1 MKNIFLLFLLLTS
14 YHICGQ
20 TIESLNKQTT
30 WQNFKYDIGSI
41 GGGIGHAFSR
51 PAHWKGKQWIN
62 FAGIAAGTAM
72 LNLSDDEID
81 NWTDGI
87 RNDIPNSILDFGGH
101 YARPEGNYSLSGAV
115 YFTGLFIKN
124 EKIRRTGVLMFAS
137 TITGGFLQ
145 QLSIRIIN
153 RARPLTGESANNY
166 DLKFFQKAEG
176 YDSFFS
182 GHTILSFANVY
193 ALGKQFKSPW
203 VKAGLYTVGMIPGF
217 TRIIISKHWFSD
229 VVFGTVMSILI
240 VESID
245 KYLDS
250 RYEKKYI
257 ANNKKVNW
265 DLTFAPGQIGVSISL
280 N

>member
-1 MKNIFLLFLLLTS
+1 MKNIFFLFLLLCS
-14 YHICGQ
+14 CYISGQ
-20 TIESLNKQTT
+20 TIESLKNQTT

-51 PAHWKGKQWIN
+51 PAHWKGKEWLN
-62 FAGIAAGTAM
+62 FAGIATGTAI
-72 LNLSDDEID
+72 LTLGDDEID

-87 RNDIPNSILDFGGH
+87 RNDISNDLLEFGGH
-101 YARPEGNYSLSGAV
+101 YARPEGNYGLSSAV

-124 EKIRRTGVLMFAS
+124 EKLRRTGVLMIAS

-145 QLSIRIIN
+145 QLSIRILN
-153 RARPLTGESANNY
+153 RARPLTGESANNF
-166 DLKFFQKAEG
+166 DLKFFEKAEG

-182 GHTILSFANVY
+182 GHTVLSFANAY
-193 ALGKQFKSPW
+193 AIGKQFNNPW
-203 VKAGLYTVGMIPGF
+203 VKAGIYTVGMIPGF

-250 RYEKKYI
+250 RYEQKYNE
-257 ANNKKVNW
+257 NNKKVHW
-265 DLTFAPGQIGVSISL
+265 DLTFAPGRIGVKL
-280 N
+280 NFN